1 MLSADGHK
9 FRCYSLLNVVHGC
22 CSLAYLAGQNYF
34 GNAANDSLGE
44 PTAGHSPAT
53 GRSPTELTD
62 YRAVNH
68 LILLTVCLELLILI
82 KSVGFSNL
90 IHFARPAGLARAVR
104 FVQLLLL
111 SIFIANLLTILL
123 GATDLR

>member
-1 MLSADGHK
+1 MCFADGHK
-9 FRCYSLLNVVHGC
+9 FYSLANVVHAWYG
-22 CSLAYLAGQNYF
+22 LHYLAGQNYF
-34 GNAANDSLGE
+34 GNVANDGE
-44 PTAGHSPAT
+44 LPAE
-53 GRSPTELTD
+53 RRPTELTD

-82 KSVGFSNL
+82 KSVDFPNL
-90 IHFARPAGLARAVR
+90 IHFARPASLARAFR

-123 GATDLR
+123 GATDPR